1 MGRYIAKRLGMMLV
15 LLIGM
20 TFIVFGSLH
29 LASGDP
35 AQMVAGASA
44 TEEDIAAVRT
54 SLGLDQPFWVQYGR
68 YLKRLVTVDEA
79 RDTLPTPTPV
89 PTPTP
94 TFAPTPTI
102 SPTSAPEITLMPQ
115 SYPTLRRNDA
125 GADVK
130 QMQTRLIELGYLQPG
145 GNDGDFGTGTFNAV
159 REFQR
164 NNNLTTD
171 GVAGPATLSVLYG
184 ASPVP
189 ANPGGEE

>member
-1 MGRYIAKRLGMMLV
+1 MSSNSPMTRAQKQILV
-15 LLIGM
+15 FSLLIIFLIGALVYIFRDQG
-20 TFIVFGSLH
+20 TPAAPAADATPT
-29 LASGDP
+29 LAP
-35 AQMVAGASA
+35 EA
-44 TEEDIAAVRT
+44 T
-54 SLGLDQPFWVQYGR
+54 Y
-68 YLKRLVTVDEA
+68 VTVDEA

-189 ANPGGEE
+189 ANPGGED

>member
-68 YLKRLVTVDEA
+68 YLKRLDGGPRHVIHHPPTH
-79 RDTLPTPTPV
+79 LP
-89 PTPTP
+89 
-94 TFAPTPTI
+94 
-102 SPTSAPEITLMPQ
+102 
-115 SYPTLRRNDA
+115 
-125 GADVK
+125 
-130 QMQTRLIELGYLQPG
+130 
-145 GNDGDFGTGTFNAV
+145 GNCHPPSLHHQLACAAIILAIVIGIPWAF
-159 REFQR
+159 
-164 NNNLTTD
+164 
-171 GVAGPATLSVLYG
+171 
-184 ASPVP
+184 
-189 ANPGGEE
+189 